1 MFYYFIYFIKRF
13 RMRPKVQ
20 STLIVAVFYYLFK
33 IFAANP
39 KRPKAVN
46 PIRLNQGKPLCIAI
60 DRDLGLTEFSRKK
73 KQNRDREKHLLQP

>member
-1 MFYYFIYFIKRF
+1 MVTFKKLTQAFSI
-13 RMRPKVQ
+13 
-20 STLIVAVFYYLFK
+20 IVAVFYYFFK

-39 KRPKAVN
+39 KRSKAAN

-73 KQNRDREKHLLQP
+73 KQKRDTR